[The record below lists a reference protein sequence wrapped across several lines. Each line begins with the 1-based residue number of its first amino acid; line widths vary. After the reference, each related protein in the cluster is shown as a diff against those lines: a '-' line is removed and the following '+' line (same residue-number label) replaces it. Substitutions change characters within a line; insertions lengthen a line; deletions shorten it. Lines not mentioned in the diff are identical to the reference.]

1 MGTKCPILKTEYQ
14 LVGNTEGRWKN
25 PSATSLWPN
34 LLFVALQFMGPK
46 CCQLWQK
53 FTNFSPLNL
62 GKHNL
67 EFGHYD
73 ALEEYFYDVNFSFKT

>member
-1 MGTKCPILKTEYQ
+1 
-14 LVGNTEGRWKN
+14 
-25 PSATSLWPN
+25 
-34 LLFVALQFMGPK
+34 MGPK